1 MANGADYLNRK
12 ITKKYTDVKLAPTYN
27 EWLKSAETK
36 KWLEKTEGS
45 RISSRAKKSMEKVA
59 KQRKEKAEEEERQ
72 KRIDEAAQKA
82 TEHIAPLPIFK
93 TPEATMTD
101 QYTPVERRAY
111 ENYLEQANPENLPY
125 NLTGFTTLL
134 GEEAAKGLNPLAY
147 ALQQEQKETPKDM
160 QNQKNMAGIWDKLIF
175 GETNSEEKAN
185 EKYNNALQAYRDGG
199 SQKDLADA
207 ITERIRT
214 DVNADLG
221 REPDGTLSPTQ
232 WNYGVESALRP
243 AAASVGEGI
252 IDTPIYLGAGIPYL
266 LSYGIDQ
273 AFRGGEQSDV
283 TKALG
288 GYVENAINTHVLPDP
303 EELIAQANE
312 KYNPTEAQQTAM
324 NLGRSVAEMVFGQA
338 LGQGMAGMA
347 SSASNVAGGTA
358 NSLNPAIKQ
367 GTATLSGKALDAAT
381 DPNLMSQITF
391 ASGAISNATQQA
403 YKETG
408 DPHRALSYG
417 IMSGVVETAI
427 ENIANVA
434 PGMFDENSI
443 TQTAI
448 SRIIDKL
455 ISNPTVNKAVNT
467 LTNISGEGVEEIASA
482 IIDPLVQYVSQLDTS
497 ITMPSWEELVENF
510 AGGAIVAGVMRLG
523 SGIALSGTQADMN
536 TQSAITSTP
545 QAKER
550 ASLVQPAEQK
560 MLSPQ
565 ESPIKSVVP
574 LNGNGNTQ
582 TVQQDIQAQLGP
594 IVEPTATLNIDGQQ
608 AIDAQTEVNA
618 KNTANTIEKLPTF
631 KDKSGLV
638 KAVDSL
644 YTAVVSGQAEMER
657 VAKAQRK
664 INEGAASIDD
674 YTQLVRTAKAQA
686 DTILSEGMYDLDG
699 NKIGKSLQEVEALI
713 PTTEQTI
720 YNEYLQNL
728 HNIDRQK
735 VGKPVLDRS
744 AEESARIVAEMEAQH
759 PEFRRARQELSQ
771 WWHGFMEN
779 YAVKSGL
786 ISKDQLAQWEAQ
798 YPNYIP
804 TYREESNGSSG
815 GKRLFGKRASIKADT
830 VSKEATGATSPVKDY
845 RDNYANLVQ
854 RYVKAARTN
863 ELIRNMADFAAANP
877 GKAAPYMRLA
887 LKESI
892 NAKPLDNFEDIGRI
906 DLDALKEVEQGKY
919 QIRAYV
925 DGKPVVLNVSKSIYN
940 NMDNLLHRQT
950 DPIER
955 AGRKVTNPMKAL
967 ITGLNQFFTVNNIAR
982 DFQTGIA
989 NSIENNPAK
998 FTATYG
1004 EALAKMAKNSPE
1016 WQTFKALGGRESGFI
1031 KSGKSYT
1038 ESTKKSKNP
1047 IKTAK
1052 DAAIKGLEFLP
1063 ENSESLARF
1072 AEYLRG
1078 IKKYGDT
1085 PDGRRKAIMAAADVT
1100 TNFSRSGS
1108 SQFYRGLDAWTMYL
1122 NAGVQ
1127 GVDKMVRQIKT
1138 RPVSTLSK
1146 AAGSSLSLVF
1156 LTQALIPWV
1165 MGAPNDEEN
1174 PYYQDLDRRTK
1185 DLYYIIPN
1193 AMDRDENGIPK
1204 SFIKIPKS
1212 REWGQ
1217 LLAAS
1222 AQRAARQVAG
1232 RDDDAWKGYLAL
1244 LGDSVAPN
1252 NPIEDNLFATFYQL
1266 QNNEDYG
1273 GRTIV
1278 PESLL
1283 DLEPRYQYDA
1293 NTSEIGKTIGD
1304 WLNVSPKQIDYLI
1317 KQSTGFIGDM
1327 LLPATTGKPTDFAQ
1341 GLQNIFLQ
1349 PIERKFT
1356 ADPLYQSGVVQD
1368 FYDDMDAAKREA
1380 ATYDFVNN
1388 IEDDVKTPL
1397 DKKYSTYS
1405 QIAKEISD
1413 LRKQEKELLANEPNG
1428 PERQAKI
1435 DDIRMQINEKA
1446 RMAEFY
1452 AAVDYEDAQAN
1463 YIPEIADKSDTA
1475 QEKIR
1480 GYIDD
1485 GWTLEESQAIYEK
1498 GYTDDQ
1504 IEALG
1509 KAKAQGISME
1519 RFDEHLQQLK
1529 AIGDRGDT
1537 RNGTGSSSGG
1547 ITAQRE
1553 YIRNSGESA
1562 AVQQIL
1568 ADMIGD
1574 DRDYSSEDAFKKSGW
1589 NESSTNKYGIAQ
1601 KYIGPISV
1609 DEWEAIYKGTY
1620 TGQNQ
1625 KKGDRIARL
1634 KKLGYSSAQAET
1646 LYQILEGY
1654 KKD

>member
-12 ITKKYTDVKLAPTYN
+12 ITKKYTDVELAPTYN

-45 RISSRAKKSMEKVA
+45 RISSQAKKSMEKVA

-125 NLTGFTTLL
+125 NLTGSTALL

-160 QNQKNMAGIWDKLIF
+160 QNQVALN
-175 GETNSEEKAN
+175 NS
-185 EKYNNALQAYRDGG
+185 Y
-199 SQKDLADA
+199 KDMPRQLA
-207 ITERIRT
+207 
-214 DVNADLG
+214 
-221 REPDGTLSPTQ
+221 
-232 WNYGVESALRP
+232 YGVERNIAQPVLGAIERGADTVSAGLYNIGADFMGALRYFDAEDWLRDKAKQTLETTLIKDP
-243 AAASVGEGI
+243 EEYLDEINDRYKPTELQQNVAKYSSQIAPILLASAAGQAAGALSKAIAPSATLNAGISAPAASVGE
-252 IDTPIYLGAGIPYL
+252 
-266 LSYGIDQ
+266 
-273 AFRGGEQSDV
+273 
-283 TKALG
+283 
-288 GYVENAINTHVLPDP
+288 
-303 EELIAQANE
+303 
-312 KYNPTEAQQTAM
+312 
-324 NLGRSVAEMVFGQA
+324 QA
-338 LGQGMAGMA
+338 LNAALNPQN
-347 SSASNVAGGTA
+347 ASNAAFFANAAGG
-358 NSLNPAIKQ
+358 SMQ
-367 GTATLSGKALDAAT
+367 S
-381 DPNLMSQITF
+381 
-391 ASGAISNATQQA
+391 A

-408 DPHRALSYG
+408 DVSKSVTYG
-417 IMSGVVETAI
+417 IMSGLAETATEKLFSI
-427 ENIANVA
+427 A
-434 PGMFDENSI
+434 PGLIDSNSVTREAVDRVAQKLARNPGVENALRTI
-443 TQTAI
+443 ADVT
-448 SRIIDKL
+448 
-455 ISNPTVNKAVNT
+455 
-467 LTNISGEGVEEIASA
+467 GEGFEEVISA
-482 IIDPLVQYVSQLDTS
+482 YLDPVAQRLSEVNPEAGT
-497 ITMPSWEELVENF
+497 PEFEEVLEDF
-510 AGGAIVAGVMRLG
+510 LAG
-523 SGIALSGTQADMN
+523 
-536 TQSAITSTP
+536 AITSAALRTGSGVALAGTKYRP
-545 QAKER
+545 KE
-550 ASLVQPAEQK
+550 SLVKPAEQK

-618 KNTANTIEKLPTF
+618 KNTANTIEELPTF
-631 KDKSGLV
+631 KDKSGLA

-713 PTTEQTI
+713 PTTEQAI

-744 AEESARIVAEMEAQH
+744 DEESARIVAEMEAQH
-759 PEFRRARQELSQ
+759 PEFRQARQELSQ

-877 GKAAPYMRLA
+877 EKAAPYMRLA

-1100 TNFSRSGS
+1100 TNFARSGS

-1122 NAGVQ
+1122 NAGIQ

-1185 DLYYIIPN
+1185 DLYYLIPN

-1283 DLEPRYQYDA
+1283 DLDPRYQYDA

-1388 IEDDVKTPL
+1388 IEDGIKTPL

-1452 AAVDYEDAQAN
+1452 AAVDYEDAQAT
-1463 YIPEIADKSDTA
+1463 YIPEIANKSDTA

-1574 DRDYSSEDAFKKSGW
+1574 DRDYSSEDAFVLSGMK
-1589 NESSTNKYGIAQ
+1589 ESPQLKYKEALKYVPNMTAKEWQRAWQAMTDAGNTKAAQ
-1601 KYIGPISV
+1601 RT
-1609 DEWEAIYKGTY
+1609 A
-1620 TGQNQ
+1620 
-1625 KKGDRIARL
+1625 L
-1634 KKLGYSSAQAET
+1634 KRLGYTSQQAYDIVEVRRMK
-1646 LYQILEGY
+1646 LADLKG
-1654 KKD
+1654 